1 MERDSDINPRT
12 ASMLALL
19 ALEQAGLNL
28 FDLVFGNIFRIQNEP
43 AFAMEVLGAV
53 RAQNLTTVQNIRV
66 RLNEISVIIWK
77 SDDYLGYLLC

>member
-19 ALEQAGLNL
+19 AIEQVELNR
-28 FDLVFGNIFRIQNEP
+28 FDLVFVNIFQSQNEP

-66 RLNEISVIIWK
+66 RSIEISVIFWNI
-77 SDDYLGYLLC
+77 DDYLGYLLC